1 MDAILQFLIDW
12 GYWGS
17 FSRLFYSR
25 KCSPFSSEAVL
36 AACVGP
42 LGLDPV
48 ISITAATAGN
58 VAGGM
63 TCYWMGHLGNMEWIE
78 KYFHVK
84 KRRWTVRSGLYTD
97 GVPGWLSSPLS
108 YFGKCHIHCIGHD
121 ACQYMDCHSRYDHR
135 KDTPLRLIGM
145 GSIGSLRFN
154 ALNYETGTNSRWKLY
169 PLCTRTGRTLSFGE
183 RGTDGVTTY
192 FYRNGIKAFYRFR
205 APHSGDRTRNRLN
218 AFLTLLSAEETRRKV
233 HYTGIERYP
242 LAEETLKQLDYP
254 RLIGKQHE
262 EDYYAIH
269 RRPGTQKQR
278 YPLGSHYIKLKMIL
292 PGFSTRRK
300 AAVPPF
306 PYTISS
312 TLMPSLPKNN
322 PKCGNNLFS
331 ILYTR
336 Y

>member
-12 GYWGS
+12 GYWGLFLGS
-17 FSRLFYSR
+17 FIAGSVL
-25 KCSPFSSEAVL
+25 PFSSEAVL

-84 KRRWTVRSGLYTD
+84 KEKMDRAERFVHGRGLMD
-97 GVPGWLSSPLS
+97 GFLRLYP

-154 ALNYETGTNSRWKLY
+154 ALKL
-169 PLCTRTGRTLSFGE
+169 
-183 RGTDGVTTY
+183 
-192 FYRNGIKAFYRFR
+192 
-205 APHSGDRTRNRLN
+205 
-218 AFLTLLSAEETRRKV
+218 
-233 HYTGIERYP
+233 
-242 LAEETLKQLDYP
+242 
-254 RLIGKQHE
+254 
-262 EDYYAIH
+262 
-269 RRPGTQKQR
+269 
-278 YPLGSHYIKLKMIL
+278 
-292 PGFSTRRK
+292 
-300 AAVPPF
+300 
-306 PYTISS
+306 
-312 TLMPSLPKNN
+312 
-322 PKCGNNLFS
+322 
-331 ILYTR
+331 
-336 Y
+336 